1 MIDTP
6 VRARAH
12 ALDNDQLRARWGTNG
27 TQLAKRTGL
36 AVETVRKQQRIHE
49 YPADKVPKI
58 ALEKAQ
64 RIADVLGTPVDDLF
78 CHPNGDPIGGVL

>member
-1 MIDTP
+1 MTTF

-27 TQLAKRTGL
+27 TQLAKRAGL
-36 AVETVRKQQRIHE
+36 AVETVRKQQRVHD
-49 YPADKVPKI
+49 YPPGDVPRI
-58 ALEKAQ
+58 DLVKAQ